1 MGGAPSH
8 ILDDSLIQGGSAVS
22 NDKEWFEK
30 KQITH
35 CVSICDVSPQF
46 SLQGKIHLNVDDC
59 LTTDLYQYFEQTTQF
74 IHEARG
80 EGGNVYV
87 HCAAGKFFK
96 ECFFRLKCLEIFGG
110 PFPFL
115 KNAINVATGI
125 SRSSTITLAYM
136 MSWLE
141 MDFETSFQELSLA
154 RVPHHHIILFK

>member
-1 MGGAPSH
+1 M
-8 ILDDSLIQGGSAVS
+8 S

-46 SLQGKIHLNVDDC
+46 SLQGKIHLNVEDC

-96 ECFFRLKCLEIFGG
+96 ECLFRSSWRSRTLKYLNIFGG
-110 PFPFL
+110 SFPVL
-115 KNAINVATGI
+115 KIEL
-125 SRSSTITLAYM
+125 TIQQVY
-136 MSWLE
+136 
-141 MDFETSFQELSLA
+141 LA
-154 RVPHHHIILFK
+154 RQQ